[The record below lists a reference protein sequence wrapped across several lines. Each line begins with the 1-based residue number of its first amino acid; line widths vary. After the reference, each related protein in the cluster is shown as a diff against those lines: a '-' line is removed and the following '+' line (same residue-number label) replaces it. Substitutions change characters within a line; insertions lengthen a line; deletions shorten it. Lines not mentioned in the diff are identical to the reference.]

1 MIWFPAFLNK
11 SVAANDIHGHIKIID
26 TTEIAITKW
35 NGWPFSKSTTWNA
48 FFLAKCPIMKK
59 SKIKATGP
67 IITNSWKASKNT
79 WFVIPPTFK
88 AML

>member
-1 MIWFPAFLNK
+1 MIWLPAFLNK
-11 SVAANDIHGHIKIID
+11 SVAASDIQGHIKIIE
-26 TTEIAITKW
+26 TMEIAITKW
-35 NGWPFSKSTTWNA
+35 KGLSFSKLTIWNA
-48 FFLAKCPIMKK
+48 FFLAKYPIIKK

-79 WFVIPPTFK
+79 WFVILPTFT